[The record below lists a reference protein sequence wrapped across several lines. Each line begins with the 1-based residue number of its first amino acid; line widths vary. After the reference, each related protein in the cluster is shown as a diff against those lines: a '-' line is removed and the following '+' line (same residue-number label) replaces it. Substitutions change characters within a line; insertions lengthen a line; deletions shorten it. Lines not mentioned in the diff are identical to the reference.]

1 MAMDAFK
8 EFIKIIVP
16 AALVLYAMY
25 LTVRTFLNK
34 QIERNKLEVKA
45 RNTEIVLPIRLQA
58 YERIVLFLERISP
71 NNLITRLDHA
81 EMSAVEFQQ
90 VLLREIRDEYNHN
103 VSQQVYMGEEVWE
116 LVKNAKEDLI
126 VTINTAAEKTEKN
139 STSMALAKQIFEV
152 MISKE
157 VDPITLALHEVKDE
171 IRGSF

>member
-1 MAMDAFK
+1 
-8 EFIKIIVP
+8 
-16 AALVLYAMY
+16 
-25 LTVRTFLNK
+25 
-34 QIERNKLEVKA
+34 
-45 RNTEIVLPIRLQA
+45 
-58 YERIVLFLERISP
+58 
-71 NNLITRLDHA
+71 
-81 EMSAVEFQQ
+81 
-90 VLLREIRDEYNHN
+90 
-103 VSQQVYMGEEVWE
+103 MGEEVWE